1 MGVWKIISKLLIYL
15 GKPLFFTLIYL
26 LQLTELSNRFLFQR
40 VRIKY
45 LALLLLLSATIASA
59 IFTRNE
65 LVRFKSSLP
74 SISLLHNSPEIS
86 SRVYDSDGNLL
97 YTFYS
102 KVNRLKSDK
111 EKIPEHLR
119 NATIVAEDQNFY
131 SHNGISPVGMVRS
144 LINLIKDGTVSGGST
159 ITQQLI
165 KNTLLTPE
173 RSVERKIKE
182 IILAIDL
189 EKEFSKDEILTLY
202 LNRVSYGG
210 VIAGVQSASE
220 FYFDKNVS
228 DLSISESALLASL
241 PKYPNEIITNPNTDS
256 VVFDRQKKVLRQMFE
271 KGYIDKNQMESAMS
285 ENINLAM
292 KSQNIVFPH
301 TVMLT
306 SKLLKRDYPN
316 IDIGN
321 TGLEIKTTISNKVQ
335 TMAEKVVKEEVEKL
349 KNYNVSNAST
359 IVVDVASGKI
369 ISMVGSKDY
378 WDQKIDGSVN
388 VADRLRQPGSSI
400 KVVTY
405 AYALSHG
412 MNPAT
417 TILDTPTTF
426 LPKGGKPYT
435 PKNYE
440 GGFKGQMS
448 LRSALAQSRNIPA
461 VKLINQFGVKQIF
474 DLGKKMGI
482 KSWSNP
488 NNYGLSLTLGGGEIT
503 LIELAQVYNTIAN
516 MGEKVD
522 LRLIESINGTKT
534 DSCVLGSY
542 CERERVLDPKVAFQI
557 INILSD
563 NEARSP
569 AFGPNSQL
577 VIKGYPEV
585 AAKTGTSNNLKDN
598 LAIGFNQK
606 YLVAVWVG
614 NNDGTPMARISSGVT
629 GATPIWNRIMT
640 ELVKD
645 TEQTAWRV
653 PEGLKLVSVCGR
665 REWMDNNFSEK
676 NVVCKGEEMADKKY
690 PNRST

>member
-1 MGVWKIISKLLIYL
+1 MGVWNIISKSLIYL
-15 GKPLFFTLIYL
+15 GKPLFFALIYS
-26 LQLTELSNRFLFQR
+26 LQLIELANRLLLP
-40 VRIKY
+40 RISVKY
-45 LALLLLLSATIASA
+45 IALLILLTTTITSAV
-59 IFTRNE
+59 FTRNE
-65 LVRFKSSLP
+65 FLKFKNSLP
-74 SISLLHNSPEIS
+74 SISLLHNSPDIS
-86 SRVYDSDGNLL
+86 SRVYDSEGNLL

-111 EKIPEHLR
+111 NELPEHLK

-131 SHNGISPVGMVRS
+131 SHNGISPMGMARS
-144 LINLIKDGTVSGGST
+144 LVQLIKDGTVSGGST

-210 VIAGVQSASE
+210 VISGVQSASE

-228 DLSISESALLASL
+228 ELSIPESALLASL

-271 KGYIDKNQMESAMS
+271 KGYIDKSQLESAIS
-285 ENINLAM
+285 EKVTLSM

-306 SKLLKRDYPN
+306 SKLLKRDYPS

-321 TGLEIKTTISNKVQ
+321 TGLEIKTTINSKLQ
-335 TMAEKVVKEEVEKL
+335 TMAENVVKEEIEKL
-349 KNYNVSNAST
+349 KNYNVSNASAL
-359 IVVDVASGKI
+359 IVDVESGRI

-388 VADRLRQPGSSI
+388 VSDRLRQPGSSI

-405 AYALSHG
+405 AYALSNG

-417 TILDTPTTF
+417 TIVDAPTTF

-461 VKLINQFGVKQIF
+461 VKLINQFGVKQIY

-516 MGEKVD
+516 MGEKVN
-522 LRLIESINGTKT
+522 LRLIETINGTKNE
-534 DSCVLGSY
+534 SCVLGNY
-542 CERERVLDPKVAFQI
+542 CKREKVLDPKVAFQI

-577 VIKGYPEV
+577 VVKGYPEI

-614 NNDGTPMARISSGVT
+614 NNDGTPMSRISSGVT

-640 ELVKD
+640 ELVKGS
-645 TEQTAWRV
+645 EQTAWKV
-653 PEGLKLVSVCGR
+653 PDGLNLVTVCGR
-665 REWMDNNFSEK
+665 KEWMDNNFSEK
-676 NVVCKGEEMADKKY
+676 SVVCKGEEMADKKY
-690 PNRST
+690 SNRST